1 MLDFKEMFADLVEL
15 DDAMDKYE
23 WIIEYGADR
32 AGLAEDFC
40 TDESLVKGCTSNLW
54 LDQIDNRLWAYG
66 ESSIVHGLAC
76 MITDWFNQA
85 SADQRRQLSLNTL
98 SHTGLTPLLSMGR
111 QNGMANLIAKI
122 KTYE

>member
-1 MLDFKEMFADLVEL
+1 MLDFQEMFVDLLEL
-15 DDAMDKYE
+15 DDDMDKYE
-23 WIIEYGADR
+23 WIIDYGAVN
-32 AGLAEDFC
+32 AGLTEEFC
-40 TDESLVKGCTSNLW
+40 TDENLVKGCTSRLW
-54 LDQIDNRLWAYG
+54 LASIDDKLWAYG

-76 MITDWFNQA
+76 MISDWFNQA
-85 SADQRRQLSLNTL
+85 SAEQRRQLSLNTL